1 MPDAEKL
8 AAVREALPAV
18 GAGIYLNTGSLGP
31 IPAESAAAV
40 QEYESHDLRVGRA
53 HPDDMEA
60 GFERMAEARAGVA
73 AILGADVGS
82 IALNHATTDGMNTA
96 TWAIDW
102 RPGDRAVTTRHE
114 HAGALGPL
122 VAVRDR
128 FGVELSFADIADG
141 ANDEATMAAFEAA
154 ILPGTRLVSVS
165 HVLWTT
171 GARLPVERIAR
182 LARERGALVAID
194 GAQAVGAI
202 PVSVDSIGADFYA
215 IPSQKWLL
223 GPEGTGALWAS
234 ESAIESAAQSTTGWY
249 SFDEIRLDGTA
260 VYRRDARRFEGS
272 NYHKPSVVGFARSCG
287 WLSMYVGLPWVH
299 ERGQRLA
306 RAAADHLAEIDGV
319 DVVTPRERM
328 ATLVSFR
335 IRGWTP
341 DQALAELGARVF
353 AIART
358 VPQIGAIRI
367 SVGFFNTDEEIER
380 LASAVELLASHTPDT
395 IPERKRLVMLGEV
408 EPDDRQA

>member
-1 MPDAEKL
+1 MPDEEKL

-40 QEYESHDLRVGRA
+40 QEYEAHDLRVGRA

-82 IALNHATTDGMNTA
+82 VALNHATTDGMNTA
-96 TWAIDW
+96 TWAVDW
-102 RPGDRAVTTRHE
+102 RAGDRAVTTRHE
-114 HAGALGPL
+114 HAGGLGPL
-122 VAVRDR
+122 VAIRDR
-128 FGVELSFADIADG
+128 FGVELSFVDIGEGAD
-141 ANDEATMAAFEAA
+141 DEVTMDAFDAA
-154 ILPGTRLVSVS
+154 IVPGTRLVSVS

-182 LARERGALVAID
+182 LARDRGAMVVVD

-202 PVSVDSIGADFYA
+202 PVAVESIGADFYA
-215 IPSQKWLL
+215 VPSQKWLL

-234 ESAIESAAQSTTGWY
+234 DRAIESAAQSTTGWY
-249 SFDEIRLDGTA
+249 SFEQLQLDGSA
-260 VYRRDARRFEGS
+260 AYHRDARRFEGS

-306 RAAADHLAEIDGV
+306 RAAAHRLAEIDGV
-319 DVVTPRERM
+319 EVVTPRERM

-341 DQALAELGARVF
+341 AEALDELGARVF

-358 VPQIGAIRI
+358 VPQIDAIRI
-367 SVGFFNTDEEIER
+367 SVGFFNTEEEIEL
-380 LASAVELLASHTPDT
+380 LAGAVALLASHTPET
-395 IPERKRLVMLGEV
+395 IPARKRLVILGQ
-408 EPDDRQA
+408 DDA

>member
-1 MPDAEKL
+1 MPDEEKL

-40 QEYESHDLRVGRA
+40 QEYEAHDLRVGRA

-82 IALNHATTDGMNTA
+82 VALNHATTDGMNTA
-96 TWAIDW
+96 TWAVDW
-102 RPGDRAVTTRHE
+102 RAGDRAVTTRHE
-114 HAGALGPL
+114 HAGGLGPL
-122 VAVRDR
+122 VAIRDR
-128 FGVELSFADIADG
+128 FGVELSFVDIGEGAD
-141 ANDEATMAAFEAA
+141 DEVTMDAFDAA
-154 ILPGTRLVSVS
+154 IVPGTRLVSVS

-182 LARERGALVAID
+182 LARDRGAMVVVD

-202 PVSVDSIGADFYA
+202 PVAVESIGADFYA
-215 IPSQKWLL
+215 VPSQKWLL

-234 ESAIESAAQSTTGWY
+234 DRAIESAAQSTTGWY
-249 SFDEIRLDGTA
+249 SFEQFQLDGSA
-260 VYRRDARRFEGS
+260 AFHRDARRFEGS

-306 RAAADHLAEIDGV
+306 RAAAHRLAEIDGV
-319 DVVTPRERM
+319 EVVTPRERM

-341 DQALAELGARVF
+341 AEALDELGARVF

-358 VPQIGAIRI
+358 VPQIDAIRI
-367 SVGFFNTDEEIER
+367 SVGFFNTEEEIER
-380 LASAVELLASHTPDT
+380 LAGAVALLASHTPET
-395 IPERKRLVMLGEV
+395 IPARKRLVILGQ
-408 EPDDRQA
+408 DDA

>member
-1 MPDAEKL
+1 MPDEEKL

-40 QEYESHDLRVGRA
+40 QEYEAHDLRVGRA

-82 IALNHATTDGMNTA
+82 VALNHATTDGMNTA
-96 TWAIDW
+96 TWAVDW
-102 RPGDRAVTTRHE
+102 RAGDRAVTTRHE
-114 HAGALGPL
+114 HAGGLGPL
-122 VAVRDR
+122 VAIRDR
-128 FGVELSFADIADG
+128 FGVELSFADIGEGAD
-141 ANDEATMAAFEAA
+141 DEVTMDAFDAA
-154 ILPGTRLVSVS
+154 IVPGTRLVSVS

-182 LARERGALVAID
+182 LARDRGAMVVVD

-202 PVSVDSIGADFYA
+202 PVAVESIGADFYA
-215 IPSQKWLL
+215 VPSQKWLL

-234 ESAIESAAQSTTGWY
+234 DRAIESAAQSTTGWY
-249 SFDEIRLDGTA
+249 SFEQLQLDGSA
-260 VYRRDARRFEGS
+260 AYHRDARRFEGS

-306 RAAADHLAEIDGV
+306 RAAADRLAESHGV
-319 DVVTPRERM
+319 EVLTPRERM

-341 DQALAELGARVF
+341 AEALDELGARVF

-358 VPQIGAIRI
+358 VPQIDAIRI
-367 SVGFFNTDEEIER
+367 SVGFFNTEEEIER
-380 LASAVELLASHTPDT
+380 LAGAVALLASHTPET
-395 IPERKRLVMLGEV
+395 IPARKRLVILGQ
-408 EPDDRQA
+408 DDA

>member
-1 MPDAEKL
+1 MPDEEKL

-40 QEYESHDLRVGRA
+40 QEYEAHDLRVGRA

-60 GFERMAEARAGVA
+60 GFERMAEARASVA

-82 IALNHATTDGMNTA
+82 VALNHATTDGMNTA
-96 TWAIDW
+96 TWAVDW
-102 RPGDRAVTTRHE
+102 RAGDRAVTTRHE
-114 HAGALGPL
+114 HAGGLGPL
-122 VAVRDR
+122 VAIRDR
-128 FGVELSFADIADG
+128 FGVELSFVDIGEGAD
-141 ANDEATMAAFEAA
+141 DEVTMDAFDAA
-154 ILPGTRLVSVS
+154 IVPGTRLVSVS

-182 LARERGALVAID
+182 LARDRGAMVVVD

-202 PVSVDSIGADFYA
+202 PVAVESIGADFYA
-215 IPSQKWLL
+215 VPSQKWLL

-234 ESAIESAAQSTTGWY
+234 DRAIESAAQSTTGWY
-249 SFDEIRLDGTA
+249 SFEQLQLDGSA
-260 VYRRDARRFEGS
+260 AYHRDARRFEGS

-306 RAAADHLAEIDGV
+306 RAAAHRLAEIDGV
-319 DVVTPRERM
+319 EVVTPRERM

-341 DQALAELGARVF
+341 AEALDELGARVF

-358 VPQIGAIRI
+358 VPQIDAIRI
-367 SVGFFNTDEEIER
+367 SVGFFNTEEEIER
-380 LASAVELLASHTPDT
+380 LAGAVALLASHTPET
-395 IPERKRLVMLGEV
+395 IPARKRLVILGQ
-408 EPDDRQA
+408 DDA

>member
-1 MPDAEKL
+1 MPDEEKL

-40 QEYESHDLRVGRA
+40 QEYEAHDLRVGRA

-82 IALNHATTDGMNTA
+82 VALNHATTDGMNTA
-96 TWAIDW
+96 TWAVDW
-102 RPGDRAVTTRHE
+102 RAGDRAVTTRHE
-114 HAGALGPL
+114 HAGGLGPL
-122 VAVRDR
+122 VAIRDR
-128 FGVELSFADIADG
+128 FGVELSFVDIGEGAD
-141 ANDEATMAAFEAA
+141 DEVTMDAFDAA
-154 ILPGTRLVSVS
+154 IVPGTRLVSVS

-182 LARERGALVAID
+182 LARDRGAMVVVD

-202 PVSVDSIGADFYA
+202 PVAVESIGADFYA
-215 IPSQKWLL
+215 VPSQKWLL

-234 ESAIESAAQSTTGWY
+234 DRAIESAAQSTTGWY
-249 SFDEIRLDGTA
+249 SFEQLQLDGSA
-260 VYRRDARRFEGS
+260 AYHRDARRFEGS

-306 RAAADHLAEIDGV
+306 RAAADRLAEIHGV
-319 DVVTPRERM
+319 EVVTPRERM

-341 DQALAELGARVF
+341 AEALDELGARVF

-358 VPQIGAIRI
+358 VPQIDAIRI
-367 SVGFFNTDEEIER
+367 SVGFFNTEEEIER
-380 LASAVELLASHTPDT
+380 LAGAVALLASHTPET
-395 IPERKRLVMLGEV
+395 IPARKRLVILGQ
-408 EPDDRQA
+408 DDA

>member
-1 MPDAEKL
+1 MPDEEKL

-40 QEYESHDLRVGRA
+40 QEYEAHDLRVGRA

-60 GFERMAEARAGVA
+60 GFERMAEARASVA

-82 IALNHATTDGMNTA
+82 VALNHATTDGMNTA
-96 TWAIDW
+96 TWAVDW
-102 RPGDRAVTTRHE
+102 RAGDRAVTTRHE
-114 HAGALGPL
+114 HAGGLGPL
-122 VAVRDR
+122 VAIRDR
-128 FGVELSFADIADG
+128 FGVELSFVDIGEGAD
-141 ANDEATMAAFEAA
+141 DEVTMDAFDAA
-154 ILPGTRLVSVS
+154 IVPGTRLVSVS

-182 LARERGALVAID
+182 LARDRGAMVVVD

-202 PVSVDSIGADFYA
+202 PVAVESIGADFYA
-215 IPSQKWLL
+215 VPSQKWLL

-234 ESAIESAAQSTTGWY
+234 DRAIESAAQSTTGWY
-249 SFDEIRLDGTA
+249 SFEQLQPDGSA
-260 VYRRDARRFEGS
+260 AYHRDARRFEGS

-306 RAAADHLAEIDGV
+306 RAAADRLAEIHGV
-319 DVVTPRERM
+319 EVLTPRERM

-341 DQALAELGARVF
+341 AEALDELGARVF

-358 VPQIGAIRI
+358 VPQIDAIRI
-367 SVGFFNTDEEIER
+367 SVGFFNTEEEIER
-380 LASAVELLASHTPDT
+380 LAGAVALLASHTPET
-395 IPERKRLVMLGEV
+395 IPARKRLVILGQ
-408 EPDDRQA
+408 DDA

>member
-1 MPDAEKL
+1 MPDEEKL

-40 QEYESHDLRVGRA
+40 QEYEAHDLRVGRA

-82 IALNHATTDGMNTA
+82 VALNHATTDGMNTA
-96 TWAIDW
+96 TWAVDW
-102 RPGDRAVTTRHE
+102 RAGDRAVTTRHE
-114 HAGALGPL
+114 HAGGLGPL
-122 VAVRDR
+122 VAIRDR
-128 FGVELSFADIADG
+128 FGVELSFADIGEGAD
-141 ANDEATMAAFEAA
+141 DEVTMDAFDAA
-154 ILPGTRLVSVS
+154 IVPGTRLVSVS

-182 LARERGALVAID
+182 LARDRGAMVVVD

-202 PVSVDSIGADFYA
+202 PVAVESIGADFYA
-215 IPSQKWLL
+215 VPSQKWLL

-234 ESAIESAAQSTTGWY
+234 DRAIESAAQSTTGWY
-249 SFDEIRLDGTA
+249 SFEQLQLDGSA
-260 VYRRDARRFEGS
+260 AYHRDARRFEGS

-306 RAAADHLAEIDGV
+306 RAAAHRLAEIDGV

-341 DQALAELGARVF
+341 AEALDELGARVF

-358 VPQIGAIRI
+358 VPQIDAIRI
-367 SVGFFNTDEEIER
+367 SVGFFNTEEEIER
-380 LASAVELLASHTPDT
+380 LAGAVALLASHTPET
-395 IPERKRLVMLGEV
+395 IPARKRLVILGQ
-408 EPDDRQA
+408 DDA

>member
-1 MPDAEKL
+1 MPDEEKL

-40 QEYESHDLRVGRA
+40 QEYEAHDLRVGRA

-82 IALNHATTDGMNTA
+82 VALNHATTDGMNTA
-96 TWAIDW
+96 TWAVDW
-102 RPGDRAVTTRHE
+102 RAGDRAVTTRHE
-114 HAGALGPL
+114 HAGGLGPL
-122 VAVRDR
+122 VAIRDR
-128 FGVELSFADIADG
+128 FGVELSFVDIGEGAD
-141 ANDEATMAAFEAA
+141 DEVTMDAFDAA
-154 ILPGTRLVSVS
+154 IVPGTRLVSVS

-182 LARERGALVAID
+182 LARDRGAMVVVD

-202 PVSVDSIGADFYA
+202 PVAVESIGADFYA
-215 IPSQKWLL
+215 VPSQKWLL

-234 ESAIESAAQSTTGWY
+234 DRAIESAAQSTTGWY
-249 SFDEIRLDGTA
+249 SFEQLQLDGSA
-260 VYRRDARRFEGS
+260 AYHRDARRFEGS

-306 RAAADHLAEIDGV
+306 RAAAHRLAEIDGV
-319 DVVTPRERM
+319 EVVTPRERM

-341 DQALAELGARVF
+341 AEALDELGARVF

-358 VPQIGAIRI
+358 VPQIDAIRI
-367 SVGFFNTDEEIER
+367 SVGFFNTEEEIER
-380 LASAVELLASHTPDT
+380 LAGAVALLASHTRET
-395 IPERKRLVMLGEV
+395 IPARKRLVILGQ
-408 EPDDRQA
+408 DDA

>member
-1 MPDAEKL
+1 MPDEEKL

-40 QEYESHDLRVGRA
+40 QEYEAHDLRVGRA

-82 IALNHATTDGMNTA
+82 VALNHATTDGMNTA
-96 TWAIDW
+96 TWAVDW
-102 RPGDRAVTTRHE
+102 RAGDRAVTTRHE
-114 HAGALGPL
+114 HAGGLGPL
-122 VAVRDR
+122 VAIRDR
-128 FGVELSFADIADG
+128 FGVELSFVDIGEGAD
-141 ANDEATMAAFEAA
+141 DEVTMDAFDAA
-154 ILPGTRLVSVS
+154 IVPGTRLVSVS

-182 LARERGALVAID
+182 LARDRGAMVVVD

-202 PVSVDSIGADFYA
+202 PVAVESIGADFYA
-215 IPSQKWLL
+215 VPSQKWLL

-234 ESAIESAAQSTTGWY
+234 DRAIESAAQSTTGWY
-249 SFDEIRLDGTA
+249 SFEQLQPDGSA
-260 VYRRDARRFEGS
+260 AYHRDARRFEGS

-306 RAAADHLAEIDGV
+306 GAAAHRLAEIDGV
-319 DVVTPRERM
+319 EVVTPRERM

-341 DQALAELGARVF
+341 AEALDELGARVF

-358 VPQIGAIRI
+358 VPQIDAIRI
-367 SVGFFNTDEEIER
+367 SVGFFNTEEEIER
-380 LASAVELLASHTPDT
+380 LAGAVALLASHTPET
-395 IPERKRLVMLGEV
+395 IPARKRLVILGQ
-408 EPDDRQA
+408 DDA

>member
-1 MPDAEKL
+1 MPDEEKL

-40 QEYESHDLRVGRA
+40 QEYEAHDLRVGRA

-82 IALNHATTDGMNTA
+82 VALNHATTDGMNTA
-96 TWAIDW
+96 TWAVDW
-102 RPGDRAVTTRHE
+102 RAGDRAVTTRHE
-114 HAGALGPL
+114 HAGGLGPL
-122 VAVRDR
+122 VAIRDR
-128 FGVELSFADIADG
+128 FGVELSFVDIGEGAD
-141 ANDEATMAAFEAA
+141 DEVTMDAFDAA
-154 ILPGTRLVSVS
+154 IVPGTRLVSVS

-182 LARERGALVAID
+182 LARDRGAMVVVD

-202 PVSVDSIGADFYA
+202 PVAVESIGADFYA
-215 IPSQKWLL
+215 VPSQKWLL

-234 ESAIESAAQSTTGWY
+234 DRAIESAAQSTTGWY
-249 SFDEIRLDGTA
+249 SFEQLQPDGSA
-260 VYRRDARRFEGS
+260 AYHRDARRFEGS

-306 RAAADHLAEIDGV
+306 RAAAHRLAEIDGV
-319 DVVTPRERM
+319 EVVTPRERM

-341 DQALAELGARVF
+341 AEALDELGARVF

-358 VPQIGAIRI
+358 VPQIDAIRI
-367 SVGFFNTDEEIER
+367 SVGFFNTEEEIER
-380 LASAVELLASHTPDT
+380 LAGAVALLASHTPET
-395 IPERKRLVMLGEV
+395 IPARKRLVILGQ
-408 EPDDRQA
+408 DDA

>member
-1 MPDAEKL
+1 MPDEEKL

-40 QEYESHDLRVGRA
+40 QEYEAHDLRVGRA

-60 GFERMAEARAGVA
+60 GFERMAEARA
-73 AILGADVGS
+73 DVGS
-82 IALNHATTDGMNTA
+82 VALNHATTDGMNTA
-96 TWAIDW
+96 TWAVDW
-102 RPGDRAVTTRHE
+102 RAGDRAVTTRHE
-114 HAGALGPL
+114 HAGGLGPL
-122 VAVRDR
+122 VAIRDR
-128 FGVELSFADIADG
+128 FGVELSFVDIGEGAD
-141 ANDEATMAAFEAA
+141 DEVTMDAFDAA
-154 ILPGTRLVSVS
+154 IVPGTRLVSVS

-182 LARERGALVAID
+182 LARDRGAMVVVD

-202 PVSVDSIGADFYA
+202 PVAVESIGADFYA
-215 IPSQKWLL
+215 VPSQKWLL

-234 ESAIESAAQSTTGWY
+234 DRAIESAAQSTTGWY
-249 SFDEIRLDGTA
+249 SFEQLQLDGSA
-260 VYRRDARRFEGS
+260 AYHRDARRFEGS

-306 RAAADHLAEIDGV
+306 RAAAHRLAEIDGV
-319 DVVTPRERM
+319 EVVTPRERM

-341 DQALAELGARVF
+341 AEALDELGARVF

-358 VPQIGAIRI
+358 VPQIDAIRI
-367 SVGFFNTDEEIER
+367 SVGFFNTEEEIER
-380 LASAVELLASHTPDT
+380 LAGAVALLASHTPET
-395 IPERKRLVMLGEV
+395 IPARKRLVILGQ
-408 EPDDRQA
+408 DDA

>member
-1 MPDAEKL
+1 MPDEEKL

-40 QEYESHDLRVGRA
+40 QEYEAHDLRVGRA

-60 GFERMAEARAGVA
+60 GFERMAEARASVA

-82 IALNHATTDGMNTA
+82 VALNHATTDGMNTA
-96 TWAIDW
+96 TWAVDW
-102 RPGDRAVTTRHE
+102 RAGDRAVTTRHE
-114 HAGALGPL
+114 HAGGLGPL
-122 VAVRDR
+122 VAIRDR
-128 FGVELSFADIADG
+128 FGVELSFVDIGEGAD
-141 ANDEATMAAFEAA
+141 DEVTMDAFDAA
-154 ILPGTRLVSVS
+154 IVPGTRLVSVS

-182 LARERGALVAID
+182 LARDRGAMVVVD

-202 PVSVDSIGADFYA
+202 PVAVESIGADFYA
-215 IPSQKWLL
+215 VPSQKWLL

-234 ESAIESAAQSTTGWY
+234 DRAIESAAQSTTGWY
-249 SFDEIRLDGTA
+249 SFEQLQLDGSA
-260 VYRRDARRFEGS
+260 AYHGDARRFEGS

-306 RAAADHLAEIDGV
+306 RAAAHRLAEIDGV
-319 DVVTPRERM
+319 EVVTPRERM

-341 DQALAELGARVF
+341 AEALDELGARVF

-358 VPQIGAIRI
+358 VPQIDAIRI
-367 SVGFFNTDEEIER
+367 SVGFFNTEEEIER
-380 LASAVELLASHTPDT
+380 LAGAVALLASHTPET
-395 IPERKRLVMLGEV
+395 IPARKRLVILGQ
-408 EPDDRQA
+408 DDA

>member
-1 MPDAEKL
+1 MPDEEKL

-40 QEYESHDLRVGRA
+40 QEYEAHDLRVGRA

-82 IALNHATTDGMNTA
+82 VALNHATTDGMNTA
-96 TWAIDW
+96 TWAVDW
-102 RPGDRAVTTRHE
+102 RAGDRAVTTRHE
-114 HAGALGPL
+114 HAGGLGPL
-122 VAVRDR
+122 VAIRDR
-128 FGVELSFADIADG
+128 FGVELSFVDIGEGAD
-141 ANDEATMAAFEAA
+141 DEVTMDAFDAA
-154 ILPGTRLVSVS
+154 IVPGTRLVSVS

-182 LARERGALVAID
+182 LARDRGAMVVVD

-202 PVSVDSIGADFYA
+202 PVAVESIGADFYA
-215 IPSQKWLL
+215 VPSQKWLL

-234 ESAIESAAQSTTGWY
+234 DRAIESAAQSTTGWY
-249 SFDEIRLDGTA
+249 SFEQLQLDGSA
-260 VYRRDARRFEGS
+260 AYHRDARRFEGS

-306 RAAADHLAEIDGV
+306 RAAAHRLAEIDGV
-319 DVVTPRERM
+319 EVVTPRERM

-341 DQALAELGARVF
+341 AEALDELGARVF

-358 VPQIGAIRI
+358 VPQIDAIRI
-367 SVGFFNTDEEIER
+367 SVGFFNTEEEIER
-380 LASAVELLASHTPDT
+380 LAGAVALLASHTPET
-395 IPERKRLVMLGEV
+395 IPARKRLVILGQ
-408 EPDDRQA
+408 DDA

>member
-1 MPDAEKL
+1 MPDEEKL

-40 QEYESHDLRVGRA
+40 QEYEAHDLRVGRA

-82 IALNHATTDGMNTA
+82 VALNHATTDGMNTA
-96 TWAIDW
+96 TWAVDW
-102 RPGDRAVTTRHE
+102 RAGDRAVTTRHE
-114 HAGALGPL
+114 HAGGLGPL
-122 VAVRDR
+122 VAIRDR
-128 FGVELSFADIADG
+128 FGVELSFVDIGEGAD
-141 ANDEATMAAFEAA
+141 DEVTMDAFDAA
-154 ILPGTRLVSVS
+154 IVPGTRLVSVS

-182 LARERGALVAID
+182 LARDRGAMVVVD

-202 PVSVDSIGADFYA
+202 PVAVESIGADFYA
-215 IPSQKWLL
+215 VPSQKWLL

-234 ESAIESAAQSTTGWY
+234 DRAIESAAQSTTGWY
-249 SFDEIRLDGTA
+249 SFEQLQLDGSA
-260 VYRRDARRFEGS
+260 AYHRDARRFEGS

-306 RAAADHLAEIDGV
+306 RAAAHRLAEIDGV

-341 DQALAELGARVF
+341 AEALDELGARVF

-358 VPQIGAIRI
+358 VPQIDAIRI
-367 SVGFFNTDEEIER
+367 SVGFFNTEEEIER
-380 LASAVELLASHTPDT
+380 LAGAVALLASHTPET
-395 IPERKRLVMLGEV
+395 IPARKRLVILGQ
-408 EPDDRQA
+408 DDA

>member
-1 MPDAEKL
+1 MPDEEKL

-40 QEYESHDLRVGRA
+40 QEYEAHDLRVGRA

-82 IALNHATTDGMNTA
+82 VALNHATTDGMNTA
-96 TWAIDW
+96 TWAVDW
-102 RPGDRAVTTRHE
+102 RAGDRAVTTRHE
-114 HAGALGPL
+114 HAGGLGPL
-122 VAVRDR
+122 VAIRDR
-128 FGVELSFADIADG
+128 FGVELSFADIGEGAD
-141 ANDEATMAAFEAA
+141 DEVTMDAFDAA
-154 ILPGTRLVSVS
+154 IVPGTRLVSVS

-182 LARERGALVAID
+182 LARDRGAMVVVD

-202 PVSVDSIGADFYA
+202 PVAVESIGADFYA
-215 IPSQKWLL
+215 VPSQKWLL

-234 ESAIESAAQSTTGWY
+234 DRAIESAAQSTTGWY
-249 SFDEIRLDGTA
+249 SFEQLQPDGSA
-260 VYRRDARRFEGS
+260 AYHRDARRFEGS

-306 RAAADHLAEIDGV
+306 RAAADRLAEIHGV
-319 DVVTPRERM
+319 EVLTPRERM

-341 DQALAELGARVF
+341 AEALDELGARVF

-358 VPQIGAIRI
+358 VPQIDAIRI
-367 SVGFFNTDEEIER
+367 SVGFFNTEEEIER
-380 LASAVELLASHTPDT
+380 LAGAVALLASHTPET
-395 IPERKRLVMLGEV
+395 IPARKRLVILGQ
-408 EPDDRQA
+408 DDA

>member
-1 MPDAEKL
+1 MPDEEKL

-40 QEYESHDLRVGRA
+40 QEYEAHDLRVGRA

-82 IALNHATTDGMNTA
+82 VALNHATTDGMNTA
-96 TWAIDW
+96 TWAVDW
-102 RPGDRAVTTRHE
+102 RAGDRAVTTRHE
-114 HAGALGPL
+114 HAGGLGPL
-122 VAVRDR
+122 VAIRDR
-128 FGVELSFADIADG
+128 FGVELSFADIGEGAD
-141 ANDEATMAAFEAA
+141 DEVTMDAFDAA
-154 ILPGTRLVSVS
+154 IVPGTRLVSVS

-182 LARERGALVAID
+182 LARDRGAMVVVD

-202 PVSVDSIGADFYA
+202 PVAVESIGADFYA
-215 IPSQKWLL
+215 VPSQKWLL
-223 GPEGTGALWAS
+223 GPEGMGALWAS
-234 ESAIESAAQSTTGWY
+234 DRAIESAAQSTTGWY
-249 SFDEIRLDGTA
+249 SFEQLQLDGSA
-260 VYRRDARRFEGS
+260 AYHRDARRFEGS

-306 RAAADHLAEIDGV
+306 RAAAHRLAEIDGV
-319 DVVTPRERM
+319 EVVTPRERM

-341 DQALAELGARVF
+341 AEALDELGARVF

-358 VPQIGAIRI
+358 VPQIDAIRI
-367 SVGFFNTDEEIER
+367 SVGFFNTEEEIER
-380 LASAVELLASHTPDT
+380 LAGAVALLASHTPET
-395 IPERKRLVMLGEV
+395 IPARKRLVILGQ
-408 EPDDRQA
+408 DDA

>member
-1 MPDAEKL
+1 MPDEEKL

-40 QEYESHDLRVGRA
+40 QEYEAHDLRVGRA

-73 AILGADVGS
+73 AILGADAGS
-82 IALNHATTDGMNTA
+82 VALNHATTDGMNTA
-96 TWAIDW
+96 TWAVDW
-102 RPGDRAVTTRHE
+102 RAGDRAVTTRHE
-114 HAGALGPL
+114 HAGGLGPL
-122 VAVRDR
+122 VAIRDR
-128 FGVELSFADIADG
+128 FGVELSFADIGEGAD
-141 ANDEATMAAFEAA
+141 DEVTMDAFDAA
-154 ILPGTRLVSVS
+154 IVPGTRLVSVS

-182 LARERGALVAID
+182 LARDRGAMVVVD

-202 PVSVDSIGADFYA
+202 PVAVESIGADFYA
-215 IPSQKWLL
+215 VPSQKWLL

-234 ESAIESAAQSTTGWY
+234 DRAIESAAQSTTGWY
-249 SFDEIRLDGTA
+249 SFEQLQLDGSA
-260 VYRRDARRFEGS
+260 AYHRDARRFEGS

-306 RAAADHLAEIDGV
+306 RAAAHRLAEIDGV
-319 DVVTPRERM
+319 EVVTPRERM

-341 DQALAELGARVF
+341 AEALDELGARVF

-358 VPQIGAIRI
+358 VPQIDAIRI
-367 SVGFFNTDEEIER
+367 SVGFFNTEEEIER
-380 LASAVELLASHTPDT
+380 LAGAVALLASHTPET
-395 IPERKRLVMLGEV
+395 IPARKRLVILGQ
-408 EPDDRQA
+408 DDA

>member
-1 MPDAEKL
+1 MPDEEKL

-40 QEYESHDLRVGRA
+40 QEYEAHDLRVGRA

-82 IALNHATTDGMNTA
+82 VALNHATTDGMNTA
-96 TWAIDW
+96 TWAVDW
-102 RPGDRAVTTRHE
+102 RAGDRAVTTRHE
-114 HAGALGPL
+114 HAGGLGPL
-122 VAVRDR
+122 VAIRDR
-128 FGVELSFADIADG
+128 FGVELSFVDIGEGAD
-141 ANDEATMAAFEAA
+141 DEVTMDAFDAA
-154 ILPGTRLVSVS
+154 IVPGTRLVSVS

-182 LARERGALVAID
+182 LARDRGAMVVVD

-202 PVSVDSIGADFYA
+202 PVAVESIGADFYA
-215 IPSQKWLL
+215 VPSQKWLL

-234 ESAIESAAQSTTGWY
+234 DRAIESAAQSTTGWY
-249 SFDEIRLDGTA
+249 SFEQLQPDGSA
-260 VYRRDARRFEGS
+260 AYHRDARRFEGS

-306 RAAADHLAEIDGV
+306 RAAADRLAEIHGV
-319 DVVTPRERM
+319 EVLTPRERM

-341 DQALAELGARVF
+341 AEALDELGARVF

-358 VPQIGAIRI
+358 VPQIDAIRI
-367 SVGFFNTDEEIER
+367 SVGFFNTEEEIER
-380 LASAVELLASHTPDT
+380 LAGAVALLASHTPET
-395 IPERKRLVMLGEV
+395 IPARKRLVILGQ
-408 EPDDRQA
+408 DDA